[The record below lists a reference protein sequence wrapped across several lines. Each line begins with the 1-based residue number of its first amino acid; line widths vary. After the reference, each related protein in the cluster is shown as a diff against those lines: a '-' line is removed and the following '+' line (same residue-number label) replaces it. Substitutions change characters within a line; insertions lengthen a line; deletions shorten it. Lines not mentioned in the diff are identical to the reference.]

1 MSSQVE
7 NAKADIEVAVQAAQ
21 DTVIQALQDIEE
33 AKRDLDNK
41 VSSATTIIENKV
53 SNATTTIENK
63 VSEAISTIDEKVED
77 ALAQIPDSENL
88 ATKVYV
94 ADNYPTK
101 TDVSNAIQEA
111 TASIV
116 TDIFA
121 YGSTAPENT
130 KLLWI
135 DSNENTGGLKYYNT
149 TSNSW
154 VHVPVAWA

>member
-7 NAKADIEVAVQAAQ
+7 NAKANIEVAVQAAQ
-21 DTVIQALQDIEE
+21 NTVTQALQDIEE

-41 VSSATTIIENKV
+41 VSSATT
-53 SNATTTIENK
+53 TIENK
-63 VSEAISTIDEKVED
+63 VNEAISTIDEKVED

-94 ADNYPTK
+94 AENYPTK

-135 DSNENTGGLKYYNT
+135 DSNANTGGLKYYNT